1 MVFAPDTEVA
11 LRTVV
16 NLVNSAANGSEGLAT
31 QADLDRFLAAE
42 GFSGSRTRDGDE
54 LESVRRLRHELSEL
68 WTADEDA
75 AVETVNRLLRE
86 ARALP
91 QLVKHDDWD
100 WHLHATTPEA
110 PLVYRMSTEAAMALA
125 DVIRGKEMDRM
136 RTCEAEDC
144 DAAVLDL
151 SRNRSKR
158 YCDTG
163 NCANRWKP
171 SRGESATA
179 CCWPWRLRG
188 PPTCWCSTSRP
199 TTSTWRPSTCSRTP
213 WPP

>member
-16 NLVNSAANGSEGLAT
+16 NLINSAANGSEALAST
-31 QADLDRFLAAE
+31 ADLDRFLAAE
-42 GFSGSRTRDGDE
+42 GFTGSRTRDDDE
-54 LESVRRLRHELSEL
+54 LTSVRQLRRQLAAL
-68 WTADEDA
+68 WTADEGA
-75 AVETVNRLLRE
+75 AVQTVNRLLRE
-86 ARALP
+86 ANALP

-110 PLVYRMSTEAAMALA
+110 PLVDRMSTEAAMALA
-125 DVIRGKEMDRM
+125 DVIRSKEMDRM
-136 RTCEAEDC
+136 RICGSEDC

-163 NCANRWKP
+163 NCANRAHVAAY
-171 SRGESATA
+171 RARQAASA
-179 CCWPWRLRG
+179 
-188 PPTCWCSTSRP
+188 
-199 TTSTWRPSTCSRTP
+199 
-213 WPP
+213 